1 MLAQA
6 LVNKTGQNDVDIN
19 GDGVVNIV
27 DLVTVAGA
35 IGNTGAAPSAH
46 PQALSLL
53 TITDVQDWLTQVQS
67 MNLTDLHSQRGI
79 RFLEQL
85 LAALTPKET
94 ALLRNYPNP
103 FNPETWIPYHLAD
116 EAAVQIVIYDTKGV
130 LVRQLDLGNQPA
142 GYYADRAKA
151 AYWDGRNKTGE
162 SVASGIY
169 FYTLTAENYSATRK
183 MLILK

>member
-1 MLAQA
+1 ML
-6 LVNKTGQNDVDIN
+6 T
-19 GDGVVNIV
+19 
-27 DLVTVAGA
+27 T
-35 IGNTGAAPSAH
+35 
-46 PQALSLL
+46 
-53 TITDVQDWLTQVQS
+53 TDVQGWLTQAQS
-67 MNLTDLHSQRGI
+67 MNPTDLHSQRGI

-85 LAALTPKET
+85 LAALTPTET

-116 EAAVQIVIYDTKGV
+116 EAYVQITIYDTKGV

-142 GYYADRAKA
+142 GYYANRAKA
-151 AYWDGRNKTGE
+151 AYWDGHNETGE

-169 FYTLTAENYSATRK
+169 FYTLTAENYSAARK